1 MLAASMAGRVGLAA
15 MHAVFLDFATVSRE
29 DIDLAALEA
38 TGVELVLHDVTSA
51 ADLPA
56 RIAIAEI
63 LITNKIHIGAAE
75 LAAAPRL
82 MLICLSATGVNNV
95 DLDAAR
101 ARGIGVCNITAYCT
115 ASVVQHVYALILAL
129 THHLSGYQR
138 LLQQGAWKNS
148 PQFCLLDYPIRELAG
163 RRLGIVGFGELGRG
177 VARAAPAFGLEV
189 LVSRRPGGAP
199 AEPGDGRLPY
209 EQVLEEADILS
220 LHCPLTDATR
230 GLIDAAALGRMRRDA
245 LLINTARGALVDS
258 AALAEALRTGRIAGA
273 GIDVL
278 PQEPPVD
285 GDPLLDPA
293 VPNLIITPH
302 VAWAA
307 REARQRA
314 IDEIAANIDSFLAG
328 GHRGRV
334 I

>member
-1 MLAASMAGRVGLAA
+1 MK
-15 MHAVFLDFATVSRE
+15 AVFPDFATVSRG
-29 DIDLAALEA
+29 DLDLGTLEA
-38 TGVELVLHDVTSA
+38 TGIDLELHGVTTAEELHARLA
-51 ADLPA
+51 A
-56 RIAIAEI
+56 AEV
-63 LITNKIHIGAAE
+63 LITNKIRVGAAE

-82 MLICLSATGVNNV
+82 KLICLSATGVNNV
-95 DLDAAR
+95 DLEAAR

-115 ASVVQHVYALILAL
+115 ASVVQHVYAMILAL
-129 THHLSGYQR
+129 THHLAGYQR
-138 LLQQGAWKNS
+138 LLQQGAWKTS

-163 RRLGIVGFGELGRG
+163 RKLGIIGYGELGRG

-189 LVSRRPGGAP
+189 LVSERPGGAP
-199 AEPGDGRLPY
+199 GVSTPAAEARVPFER
-209 EQVLEEADILS
+209 VLEEADILS

-230 GLIDAAALGRMRRDA
+230 GLIDARALGRMKRGA

-258 AALAEALRTGRIAGA
+258 AALAAALREGRIGGA

-285 GDPLLDPA
+285 GDPLLDTA
-293 VPNLIITPH
+293 VPNLVITPH

-307 REARQRA
+307 RESRQRA
-314 IDEIAANIDSFLAG
+314 LDEIAANIRSFLEG
-328 GHRGRV
+328 GRRGRV

>member
-1 MLAASMAGRVGLAA
+1 MK
-15 MHAVFLDFATVSRE
+15 AVFPDFATVSRG
-29 DIDLAALEA
+29 DIDLGTLEA
-38 TGVELVLHDVTSA
+38 TGVDLMLHGVTTA
-51 ADLPA
+51 AELPA
-56 RIAIAEI
+56 RLAPAEI
-63 LITNKIHIGAAE
+63 LITNKIRIGAAQLE
-75 LAAAPRL
+75 AAPRL
-82 MLICLSATGVNNV
+82 KLICLSATGVNNV
-95 DLDAAR
+95 DLEAAR
-101 ARGIGVCNITAYCT
+101 ERGIGVCNITAYCT
-115 ASVVQHVYALILAL
+115 VSVVQHVYALILAL
-129 THHLSGYQR
+129 THHLAGYQR
-138 LLQQGAWKNS
+138 LLQEGAWRNS

-328 GHRGRV
+328 GRRGRV

>member
-1 MLAASMAGRVGLAA
+1 MKT
-15 MHAVFLDFATVSRE
+15 VFPDFATVSRD
-29 DIDLAALEA
+29 DIDLSSLEA
-38 TGVELVLHDVTSA
+38 SGVDLTLYGVTTAAELH
-51 ADLPA
+51 A
-56 RIAIAEI
+56 RLAPAEI
-63 LITNKIHIGAAE
+63 LITNKIRIGAAE
-75 LAAAPRL
+75 LEAAPRL
-82 MLICLSATGVNNV
+82 KLICLSATGVNNV
-95 DLDAAR
+95 DLDAAK

-138 LLQQGAWKNS
+138 LLQQGAWKSS

-163 RRLGIVGFGELGRG
+163 RKLGIVGFGELGRG
-177 VARAAPAFGLEV
+177 TANAAAAFGLDV
-189 LVSRRPGGAP
+189 LVSERPGQAGGVSSA
-199 AEPGDGRLPY
+199 GRLPF
-209 EQVLEEADILS
+209 EQVLAEADILS

-230 GLIDAAALGRMRRDA
+230 GLIDAAALGRMKRDA

-258 AALAEALRTGRIAGA
+258 AALAAALRNGQIAGA

-285 GDPLLDPA
+285 GDPLLDA
-293 VPNLIITPH
+293 SIPNLIITPH

-314 IDEIAANIDSFLAG
+314 IDEIAANIQSFMTG
-328 GHRGRV
+328 GRRGRV

>member
-1 MLAASMAGRVGLAA
+1 MK
-15 MHAVFLDFATVSRE
+15 AVFPDFATVSRD
-29 DIDLAALEA
+29 DIDLSALEA
-38 TGVELVLHDVTSA
+38 TGIELARYPVTTPDKLH
-51 ADLPA
+51 A
-56 RIAIAEI
+56 RLAPAEI
-63 LITNKIHIGAAE
+63 LITNKIRIGAAE
-75 LAAAPRL
+75 MEAAPGL
-82 MLICLSATGVNNV
+82 KLICLSATGVNNV
-95 DLDAAR
+95 ELEAAK

-129 THHLSGYQR
+129 THHLAGYQR
-138 LLQQGAWKNS
+138 LLQQGAWKDS
-148 PQFCLLDYPIRELAG
+148 PQFCMLDYTIRELAD
-163 RRLGIVGFGELGRG
+163 RKLGIVGYGELGRG

-189 LVSRRPGGAP
+189 LVSARPGESKFEA
-199 AEPGDGRLPY
+199 GRLPF
-209 EQVLEEADILS
+209 ERLLEEADILS

-230 GLIDAAALGRMRRDA
+230 GLINAAALARMKPEA

-258 AALAEALRTGRIAGA
+258 AALAEALRAGRIAGA

-278 PQEPPVD
+278 PQEPPAD

-314 IDEIAANIDSFLAG
+314 IGEIAANIRSFLEG
-328 GHRGRV
+328 GRRGRV
-334 I
+334 V